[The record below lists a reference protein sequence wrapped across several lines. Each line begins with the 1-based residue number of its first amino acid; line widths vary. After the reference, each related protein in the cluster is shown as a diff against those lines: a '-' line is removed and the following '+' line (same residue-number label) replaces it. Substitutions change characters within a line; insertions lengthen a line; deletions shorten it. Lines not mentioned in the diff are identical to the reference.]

1 MDKPLWQ
8 RPVSYAAIGAS
19 QAADL
24 LRYPPAGYRAFE
36 RKARI
41 GHGDA
46 RFEYA
51 WSSALSWGI
60 QRGAGFVVVP
70 VETPDEVSEQTYIPV
85 SFDEEGVPVAPA
97 GDRLDHHFGPDGTPF
112 VRPGDTACL
121 EIPILGRRWVARAP
135 VRVVMVID
143 EPLRKGFVYGTLAGH
158 PEDGEESFIVTQ
170 RDDGSV
176 WLTIRAF
183 SRPSTRWWWSIYPVL
198 RVMEE
203 YYTRRYL
210 RALAVPID

>member
-8 RPVSYAAIGAS
+8 RPVSYGAIGAS

-24 LRYPPAGYRAFE
+24 LRYPPTGYRAFE
-36 RKARI
+36 RRARI

-60 QRGAGFVVVP
+60 QKGAGFVVEP
-70 VETPDEVSEQTYIPV
+70 VETPGHVTQQTYTPV
-85 SFDEEGVPVAPA
+85 SFESDGTPVAA
-97 GDRLDHHFGPDGTPF
+97 SMDGLQNHFGPDGTPF
-112 VRPGDTACL
+112 VKPGDTVWL
-121 EIPILGRRWVARAP
+121 VIPVLGRWWGVRAP
-135 VRVVMVID
+135 ARVVMVID
-143 EPLRKGFVYGTLAGH
+143 EPTRKGFVYGTLPGH
-158 PEDGEESFIVTQ
+158 PEDGEESFIVSQ

-176 WLTIRAF
+176 WITIRAF
-183 SRPSTRWWWSIYPVL
+183 SRPASRGWWAVYPVL
-198 RVMEE
+198 RLMEE